1 MRLTPTLAHEESG
14 LSGTE
19 FHFLTLDDVKTSGR
33 TVFVRVDMNSPLDPS
48 GKKILDDTRIRMTR
62 ETLERLKDAKVVVGS
77 HQGRP
82 GDEDFTSLEAH
93 ARLLQKYVS
102 QPVKFVEDVIGPEA
116 RNQTKSLRV
125 GEILVLDNL
134 RLCSEENVSAPPDVL
149 EKTIMVQRLAGLL
162 DVYVNDAFATAHRLQ
177 ASIVGL
183 PRVVQAVAGKLMA
196 KELEAL
202 KQAYYD
208 PRRPSVYVLG
218 GAKAEDKLPIIEN
231 ILGARKA
238 DRVLV
243 GGVVANVFLRASGV
257 DFGEAENRKL
267 EKSPALLEKARAI
280 LSKYKDKIILPTD
293 LAVVRDGKRLDIS
306 LRQVKGEGVRDIGKE
321 TASEYAKVIKGAK
334 TVVSSGPLGVFEE
347 KEFDLGSKTV
357 LEAMA
362 GQGAFTVVGGGHM
375 GSYASML
382 GLDQRLSHVSTAGGA
397 MLAFLAGEELPGVRA
412 LVESAHRQ
420 TAEKHGS

>member
-1 MRLTPTLAHEESG
+1 MN
-14 LSGTE
+14 GTE

-202 KQAYYD
+202 KQAYHD

-218 GAKAEDKLPIIEN
+218 GAKAEDKLLIIEN

-306 LRQVKGEGVRDIGKE
+306 LRQGKGEGVRDIGKE

-362 GQGAFTVVGGGHM
+362 GQDAFTVVGGGHM

-397 MLAFLAGEELPGVRA
+397 MLTFLAGEELPGVRA
-412 LVESAHRQ
+412 LVEAANRKKATQ
-420 TAEKHGS
+420 

>member
-1 MRLTPTLAHEESG
+1 MSE
-14 LSGTE
+14 TE

-357 LEAMA
+357 LEAMT

-397 MLAFLAGEELPGVRA
+397 TLTFLAGEELPGVRA
-412 LVESAHRQ
+412 LVEAANRKKATQ
-420 TAEKHGS
+420 

>member
-1 MRLTPTLAHEESG
+1 MN
-14 LSGTE
+14 GTE

-280 LSKYKDKIILPTD
+280 LSKYKDKIILPAD

-321 TASEYAKVIKGAK
+321 TSSEYAKVIKGAK

-362 GQGAFTVVGGGHM
+362 GQDAFTVVGGGHM

-397 MLAFLAGEELPGVRA
+397 MLTFLAGEELPGVRA
-412 LVESAHRQ
+412 LVEAANRKKATQ
-420 TAEKHGS
+420 

>member
-1 MRLTPTLAHEESG
+1 MSE
-14 LSGTE
+14 TE
-19 FHFLTLDDVKTSGR
+19 FHFLTLDDVNTSGR

-196 KELEAL
+196 RELEAM

-208 PRRPSVYVLG
+208 PRRPSVYVIG
-218 GAKAEDKLPIIEN
+218 GAKAEDKLPIIDN
-231 ILGARKA
+231 ILKKGRA

-243 GGVVANVFLRASGV
+243 GGVVANTFLRASGV
-257 DFGEAENRKL
+257 SFGEAENRKL
-267 EKSPALLEKARAI
+267 EKAPDLLEKARAI
-280 LSKYKDKIILPTD
+280 LAKYKEKIVLPRD
-293 LAVVRDGKRLDIS
+293 LAVLRDGKRVDVS
-306 LRQVKGEGVRDIGKE
+306 LGQRIEGDLVRDIGKE
-321 TASEYAKVIKGAK
+321 TSHEYAQIIKGAK

-347 KEFDLGSKTV
+347 KQFDVGSRTV

-362 GQGAFTVVGGGHM
+362 GEDAFTVVGGGHM

-382 GLDQRLSHVSTAGGA
+382 RIGQRLSHVSTAGGA
-397 MLAFLAGEELPGVRA
+397 MLTFLAGEELPGVRA
-412 LVESAHRQ
+412 LVESAHRGI
-420 TAEKHGS
+420 AR

>member
-1 MRLTPTLAHEESG
+1 MRLTPTLVHEESR
-14 LSGTE
+14 LNGTE

-362 GQGAFTVVGGGHM
+362 GQDAFTVVGGGHM

>member
-1 MRLTPTLAHEESG
+1 MSE
-14 LSGTE
+14 TE

-397 MLAFLAGEELPGVRA
+397 MLTFLAGEELPGVRA
-412 LVESAHRQ
+412 LVEAANRKKATQ
-420 TAEKHGS
+420 

>member
-1 MRLTPTLAHEESG
+1 VRLTPTLVHEESR
-14 LSGTE
+14 LNGTE

-362 GQGAFTVVGGGHM
+362 GQDAFTVVGGGHM

>member
-1 MRLTPTLAHEESG
+1 MN
-14 LSGTE
+14 GTE

-321 TASEYAKVIKGAK
+321 TSSEYAKVIKGAK

-362 GQGAFTVVGGGHM
+362 GQDAFTVVGGGHM

-397 MLAFLAGEELPGVRA
+397 MLTFLAGEELPGVRA
-412 LVESAHRQ
+412 LVEAANRKKATQ
-420 TAEKHGS
+420 

>member
-1 MRLTPTLAHEESG
+1 MN
-14 LSGTE
+14 GTE

-202 KQAYYD
+202 KQAYHD

-218 GAKAEDKLPIIEN
+218 GAKAEDKLLIIEN

-362 GQGAFTVVGGGHM
+362 GQDAFTVVGGGHM

-397 MLAFLAGEELPGVRA
+397 MLTFLAGEELPGVRA
-412 LVESAHRQ
+412 LVEAANRKKATQ
-420 TAEKHGS
+420 